1 MQFRHYDNAVLA
13 CQNPSPVIDGKQANC
28 NLASQN
34 TKPNAAGGE
43 YTAASDVS
51 TDQHVTGDARRGG
64 KRNFAGSYGTPGYG
78 TGMGTPG
85 AWGAGAAPGYGVA
98 QWGSTGSTPYVQTG
112 HGAEKRRKLG
122 GSEGPRVS
130 YVQQLQQETGT
141 TITKE
146 YVKDRID
153 SLRDRDPCEAYKYFL
168 EMSELFQGT
177 DEYQPLY
184 ESLLAAAREV
194 RQSQQ
199 AEQGQYSMSEL
210 SHYYQQ
216 SEEQGEESYG
226 APQHG
231 DEHHNNGE
239 GEYYAHEQE
248 SYQEEPQE

>member
-1 MQFRHYDNAVLA
+1 
-13 CQNPSPVIDGKQANC
+13 
-28 NLASQN
+28 
-34 TKPNAAGGE
+34 
-43 YTAASDVS
+43 
-51 TDQHVTGDARRGG
+51 
-64 KRNFAGSYGTPGYG
+64 
-78 TGMGTPG
+78 MGTPN
-85 AWGAGAAPGYGVA
+85 AWGAGQPPAYGMTP

-216 SEEQGEESYG
+216 GDEQHEESYAQHEEQG
-226 APQHG
+226 
-231 DEHHNNGE
+231 NGE
-239 GEYYAHEQE
+239 AEYYPQEQE
-248 SYQEEPQE
+248 TYQEEPQE

>member
-1 MQFRHYDNAVLA
+1 MA
-13 CQNPSPVIDGKQANC
+13 
-28 NLASQN
+28 
-34 TKPNAAGGE
+34 
-43 YTAASDVS
+43 
-51 TDQHVTGDARRGG
+51 
-64 KRNFAGSYGTPGYG
+64 TPA
-78 TGMGTPG
+78 
-85 AWGAGAAPGYGVA
+85 AWGAQPSYGAA
-98 QWGSTGSTPYVQTG
+98 QWGTTSTPYVQTG

-153 SLRDRDPCEAYKYFL
+153 SLRDRDPCESYKYFL

-194 RQSQQ
+194 RQRQQ

-216 SEEQGEESYG
+216 SEEQEGYT
-226 APQHG
+226 QHDDG
-231 DEHHNNGE
+231 NGE
-239 GEYYAHEQE
+239 GEYYAQHEQAG
-248 SYQEEPQE
+248 YQEETQE